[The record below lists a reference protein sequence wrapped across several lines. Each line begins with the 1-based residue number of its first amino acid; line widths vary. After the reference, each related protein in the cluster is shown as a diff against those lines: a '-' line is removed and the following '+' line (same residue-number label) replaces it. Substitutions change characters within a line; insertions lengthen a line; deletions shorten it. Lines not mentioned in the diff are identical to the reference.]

1 VHGARYIERV
11 RGDRPR
17 WGRNESERSAG
28 GHFREGGHSG
38 GMSYYQA
45 RLASLELFRLIML
58 RRVKRLYSLL
68 DLSSHLNS

>member
-1 VHGARYIERV
+1 MRARDRRGAILEK
-11 RGDRPR
+11 G
-17 WGRNESERSAG
+17 AI
-28 GHFREGGHSG
+28 REGC
-38 GMSYYQA
+38 YTT